1 MRLIQTGDD
10 NLEKALRILEGS
22 LKNVAPTDTPHVDD
36 ALMEA
41 LGKRVADVKGP
52 LLDRLER
59 VIERLSYPTA
69 EKMTAMASASGAA
82 GQ

>member
-1 MRLIQTGDD
+1 MQTDD
-10 NLEKALRILEGS
+10 DGLEKALHILEGS

-41 LGKRVADVKGP
+41 LSKRVSDVKGP

-59 VIERLSYPTA
+59 IIQRLSFPTA
-69 EKMTAMASASGAA
+69 EKMEAMAKASNVV
-82 GQ
+82 GQQ